1 VQRYKGFY
9 IAAKSQRRKVFFAS
23 IFFKEIKYNYYLKHR
38 ISISLFIKKKLKMKN
53 SKITTLTINPSLD
66 KSTNFTGL
74 VAEQKIRCGIPRYD
88 AGGGGI
94 NVSKAITK
102 LGGNSNCIFTSGGST
117 GEMLEQL
124 LEEQKMENSVIKTN
138 NWTRENFIAFE
149 NISKSQYRFGFPG
162 NEFSAAEKQQIL
174 QTVKSIETNYL
185 VISGSLNEGL
195 ETDFYQKIAAIAK
208 QSNVKVIVDTSGD
221 ALKKVL
227 ETGVYLIK
235 PNIGE
240 LAKLIGVDHL
250 ELAEVETAA
259 KKLIENGSAEIVVVS
274 LGADGAI
281 LISKG
286 ETHLVKAPKVEKK
299 STVGAG
305 DSMVGG
311 MLWALSQNKTLKEVI
326 EIGVCCGTAA
336 TMNDGTQLFKKED
349 VMRLL
354 EEMQK

>member
-1 VQRYKGFY
+1 MVKTINCRIFTTTN
-9 IAAKSQRRKVFFAS
+9 
-23 IFFKEIKYNYYLKHR
+23 FFKMK
-38 ISISLFIKKKLKMKN
+38 SLQIV
-53 SKITTLTINPSLD
+53 TLTINPSLD
-66 KSTNFTGL
+66 KSTHFTGL
-74 VAEQKIRCGIPRYD
+74 IAEQKIRCEKPRYD

-94 NVSKAITK
+94 NVSKAISK
-102 LGGNSNCIFTSGGST
+102 LGGNSTCIFTSGGST
-117 GEMLEQL
+117 GEMLEEL
-124 LEEQKMENSVIKTN
+124 LVKEEIESIAIKTK

-149 NISKSQYRFGFPG
+149 NTTKAQYRFGFPG
-162 NEFSAAEKQQIL
+162 NEFSDVEKEKIL
-174 QTVKSIETNYL
+174 QTIIDLKTDYL

-195 ETDFYQKIAAIAK
+195 PSDFYKKIAAIAK
-208 QSNVKVIVDTSGD
+208 ESNVKVIVDTSGE

-240 LAKLIGVDHL
+240 LAKLIGVERL
-250 ELAEVETAA
+250 ELPEVEKSA

-274 LGADGAI
+274 LGAEGAI
-281 LISKG
+281 LVTKD

-311 MLWALSQNKTLKEVI
+311 LVWALSQNKTLKEVI
-326 EIGVCCGTAA
+326 QIGVCCGTAA
-336 TMNDGTQLFKKED
+336 TMNEGTQLFNVED

-354 EEMQK
+354 KEI